1 MGVSFVAVFQI
12 ALVVPLWAHAPGQ
25 AAAAFAYLH
34 GVPPRHKA
42 AFHPRSFQALGAW
55 NDWGDEPHE
64 APSWL
69 ETGIL
74 KSWRI
79 YIYII
84 YDNMQQVIHIQFYT
98 LVAWKFATSMGILI
112 SLLVG
117 FLIVIPIMAYDHP
130 TLPHSSCVWII
141 PRGWKQV
148 PFLASQGIRGDQWE
162 QCHSLGVGI
171 LIDLWVNLSYTYLEP
186 LFDLLLNDW
195 NERAFFWRV
204 VRSISDV
211 N

>member
-42 AFHPRSFQALGAW
+42 AFHQGLSRHLVPEMTGGMNPMKPLVDWKRGFW
-55 NDWGDEPHE
+55 NHGVY
-64 APSWL
+64 
-69 ETGIL
+69 
-74 KSWRI
+74 I
-79 YIYII
+79 YIYIK

-186 LFDLLLNDW
+186 LFDLRMIGVKGPSFGGLF
-195 NERAFFWRV
+195 EVFQM
-204 VRSISDV
+204 
-211 N
+211 